1 MPQTAAVGDAEFER
15 QAVFRRGAERERQ
28 QVPAIGK
35 DGRVAH
41 VALDVIEA
49 ALARPRLQAGDEIAA
64 VIFEREAAIE
74 PFAPRQRPPLAHA
87 LSPSVASLS
96 SISSG

>member
-1 MPQTAAVGDAEFER
+1 MPQTAAVGDAEFQR
-15 QAVFRRGAERERQ
+15 QAVRGRRAERERQ
-28 QVPAIGK
+28 QVPAVGK
-35 DGRVAH
+35 NGRIAH
-41 VALDVIEA
+41 AALDVVEA

-64 VIFEREAAIE
+64 VIFEREAAIK
-74 PFAPRQRPPLAHA
+74 PFAPRQRPALAHA